1 VLYHIALQVIT
12 SKDYSLLL
20 GMPGT
25 GKTSTVS
32 FIVRLLLARGAT
44 VLVTSYTHSAV
55 DTLLLKLLSEGVP
68 CLRIGASHAV
78 HPGVRHCC
86 VDAAA
91 AAAAAAAAPAS
102 TATAVAGAAA
112 PQGVST
118 TAQYAALVESARV
131 VGVTCLGVGHPLFMR
146 KRFDYSVVD
155 EAGQIT
161 QAATLGPLRCADAFV
176 LVGDHYQ
183 LPPLVASQVSFNF
196 TCS

>member
-1 VLYHIALQVIT
+1 VLHHIALQVIT

-44 VLVTSYTHSAV
+44 VLVTSFTHSAV

-91 AAAAAAAAPAS
+91 AAAS
-102 TATAVAGAAA
+102 TATAAGAAA
-112 PQGVST
+112 QGVST
-118 TAQYAALVESARV
+118 TAQYAALVDSARV

-146 KRFDYSVVD
+146 KRFDYCVVD

-196 TCS
+196 VCT

>member
-1 VLYHIALQVIT
+1 VIT

-55 DTLLLKLLSEGVP
+55 DTLLLRLLSEGVP
-68 CLRIGASHAV
+68 CLRIGASPAV

-91 AAAAAAAAPAS
+91 AAS
-102 TATAVAGAAA
+102 TATGSGDTSAAGAA
-112 PQGVST
+112 QGVST

-131 VGVTCLGVGHPLFMR
+131 VG
-146 KRFDYSVVD
+146 
-155 EAGQIT
+155 IT
-161 QAATLGPLRCADAFV
+161 SNYIILYYYFKLALSG
-176 LVGDHYQ
+176 
-183 LPPLVASQVSFNF
+183 S
-196 TCS
+196 